1 MHSYFEITGPH
12 VLAHQGLALDCA
24 PNTIEAFIQ
33 ALAAGADYIET
44 DAHGTKDG
52 VAVLFHDGDLNGVPL
67 SSLLSTELPDYIP
80 TLMSALELFPQVK
93 FNIDIKNSEAS
104 APVAQVINELNAHH
118 RTLLTS
124 FDAKRRKASMRFAPG
139 TASSPSVSEFTP
151 AFFAAL
157 CGQQWLVNRLLKN
170 FDAVQI
176 PASALGLNIVSPRL
190 VQMYQKA
197 GVMVHVWTINDPEKM
212 KQLLDAGVN
221 GLVTD
226 RTDIAVQLV
235 NNYR

>member
-1 MHSYFEITGPH
+1 MHGYFENTGPH
-12 VLAHQGLALDCA
+12 ILAHQGLSIECT
-24 PNTIEAFIQ
+24 PNTLESFTK

-52 VAVLFHDGDLNGVPL
+52 IAVLFHDDDINGVPI
-67 SSLLSTELPDYIP
+67 SKLLFTDLPEHIP
-80 TLMSALELFPQVK
+80 TLRSALEHFPQVK

-104 APVAQVINELNAHH
+104 VPVAQAINELKAHH
-118 RTLLTS
+118 RILLSS
-124 FDAKRRKASMRFAPG
+124 FDAKRRKTTMQKAPG

-157 CGQQWLVNRLLKN
+157 CGQQWLVDRLLRN

-190 VQMYQKA
+190 VKMYHKA
-197 GVMVHVWTINDPEKM
+197 GVMVHVWTINDPEQM
-212 KQLLDAGVN
+212 KKLLEAGVN
-221 GLVTD
+221 GIVTD
-226 RTDIAVQLV
+226 RTDIAVNLLKI
-235 NNYR
+235 